1 MGTTTRTTSRELVAL
16 QRRVTEWRAAH
27 GGRGHRGAPIPE
39 EIWLEAAKVA
49 GKDGVGATAR
59 ALHFHQGR
67 LRDRLAEAAA
77 PVGPSRSAVAFVEVQ
92 VPQKPGC
99 AEPRAVMEIVAPD
112 GERMR
117 IEVAGFGGED
127 VGDLA
132 RALWRRGS

>member
-1 MGTTTRTTSRELVAL
+1 MGSTTSRELVAL
-16 QRRVTEWRAAH
+16 QKRVTEWRAAH

-39 EIWLEAAKVA
+39 AIWSEAARVA
-49 GKDGVGATAR
+49 EKDGLGATAR

-67 LRDRLAEAAA
+67 LRDRMAQTEAGAE
-77 PVGPSRSAVAFVEVQ
+77 PRESSVAFVEVQ
-92 VPQKPGC
+92 AGQKAGC
-99 AEPRAVMEIVAPD
+99 AERRAVMEIVAPD

-127 VGDLA
+127 MAGLA